1 MPPMRWFLKMD
12 FERLLDHDGGVLM
25 TWINTYKT
33 DFSDLPYPM
42 LKHSEKMDINCLNHR
57 GKPSGISDT
66 QKQIINL
73 SCFKLLIWGLNVY
86 IAINN

>member
-1 MPPMRWFLKMD
+1 MWWFLKMD

-25 TWINTYKT
+25 TGINTYKR
-33 DFSDLPYPM
+33 DFRDLPSPV
-42 LKHSEKMDINCLNHR
+42 LKHSEKMDVNCLNHW

-73 SCFKLLIWGLNVY
+73 SCFKLLIWGLNAY